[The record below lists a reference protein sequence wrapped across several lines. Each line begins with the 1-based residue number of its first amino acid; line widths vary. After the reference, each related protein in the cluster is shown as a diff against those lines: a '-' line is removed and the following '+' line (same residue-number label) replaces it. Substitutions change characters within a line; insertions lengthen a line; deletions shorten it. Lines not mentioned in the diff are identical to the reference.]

1 LKFSSV
7 WPFIRRQIL
16 YLGLSAALVAILWA
30 TGEWVPFTPVLV
42 YTLCTGNLLSAAI
55 ERVDFLFAGKP
66 FPYNW
71 VIFLVVLTVLS
82 VPVYLISTAAV
93 WLVMRPSTHTLSE
106 LIETQWRFPFVA
118 TLVFG
123 GVSFMH
129 QTTKDRLEE
138 RNRELQQSVEKGAE
152 QLEMQAQ
159 EMLRAR
165 EIQQSLLPKEIPQL
179 AGFEVAAAW
188 RPAREV
194 SGDYYDVFKL
204 GDHRLG
210 VCIADVVGKGVAA
223 ALLMANVQA
232 AVRAY
237 ASSAENAAQLCAKV
251 NRLLCENLAT
261 GKFVTFLYGV
271 LDNETRTFDYC
282 NAGNVYPILV
292 SRPVLVSQLTARSI
306 AAGGAALGVFP
317 DWQYENANFALEPGD
332 RLLLVTDGI
341 TEAYGPDEQEF
352 GEERLAQAALACS
365 KRTAAEMSRL
375 LLEEVS
381 TFCGSRFH
389 DDATL
394 LVIAAK

>member
-1 LKFSSV
+1 VNLSSV
-7 WPFIRRQIL
+7 WPFFRRQIL
-16 YLGLSAALVAILWA
+16 YLGLSAALVAIFWA
-30 TGEWVPFTPVLV
+30 LGEQVPFAPVVV
-42 YTLCTGNLLSAAI
+42 YTLCTGNLLSVAI
-55 ERVDFLFAGKP
+55 GRVEFLFSGRP

-71 VIFLVVLTVLS
+71 VIFLVVLMVLT
-82 VPVYLISTAAV
+82 VPVYLISTAVV
-93 WLVMRPSTHTLSE
+93 WLIIRPITLSFTD
-106 LIETQWRFPFVA
+106 LIETAWRFPLVA
-118 TLVFG
+118 TMVFG
-123 GVSFMH
+123 GASFMH
-129 QTTKDRLEE
+129 QTTKDRLEQ
-138 RNRELQQSVEKGAE
+138 RNRELQQSVEKGAQ

-159 EMLRAR
+159 EMQRAR

-179 AGFEVAAAW
+179 EGFEVAAAW

-204 GDHRLG
+204 DEHRLG

-237 ASSAENAAQLCAKV
+237 ASSAENAAQLCTKV

-271 LDNETRTFDYC
+271 LNNETRTFDYC
-282 NAGNVYPILV
+282 NAGNVC
-292 SRPVLVSQLTARSI
+292 PVLVSQGTVRSI
-306 AAGGAALGVFP
+306 AVGGAVLGVFP
-317 DWQYENANFALEPGD
+317 EWQYESANLALGSGD
-332 RLLLVTDGI
+332 RVLLVTDGI
-341 TEAYGPDEQEF
+341 TEASDAAEQEF
-352 GEERLAQAALACS
+352 GEEKLAEAALRHS
-365 KRTAAEMSRL
+365 KRTASEISRL

-381 TFCGSRFH
+381 AFCDSHFH

>member
-1 LKFSSV
+1 VTFSSV
-7 WPFIRRQIL
+7 WPFFRRQIL
-16 YLGLSAALVAILWA
+16 YLGLSTALVAIFWA
-30 TGEWVPFTPVLV
+30 IGESVPFIPVLV
-42 YTLCTGNLLSAAI
+42 YTLCTGNLLSVAM
-55 ERVDFLFAGKP
+55 ERLGFLFTGKA

-71 VIFLVVLTVLS
+71 VIFLAVLMVLS
-82 VPVYLISTAAV
+82 VPVYLISTVAV
-93 WLVMRPSTHTLSE
+93 WLIIRPTTMTLPD
-106 LIETQWRFPFVA
+106 LIETAWRFPLVA
-118 TLVFG
+118 TFVFG
-123 GVSFMH
+123 GASFKH
-129 QTTKDRLEE
+129 QTTKDQLEQ
-138 RNRELQQSVEKGAE
+138 RNRELQQSVEKGTQ
-152 QLEMQAQ
+152 QLELQAQ
-159 EMLRAR
+159 EMQRAR

-204 GDHRLG
+204 DEHRLG

-237 ASSAENAAQLCAKV
+237 ASSAENAAQLCTKV

-271 LDNETRTFDYC
+271 LNNETRTFDYC
-282 NAGNVYPILV
+282 NAGHGHPILI
-292 SRPVLVSQLTARSI
+292 SQGMVRTAEQ
-306 AAGGAALGVFP
+306 GGAVLGVFP
-317 DWQYENANFALEPGD
+317 EWEYENASIALGLGD
-332 RLLLVTDGI
+332 RLLLETDGI
-341 TEAYGPDEQEF
+341 PEAYDSDEVEF
-352 GEERLAQAALACS
+352 GEERLALAALAAS
-365 KRTAAEMSRL
+365 KRTAAEMSKL

-381 TFCGSRFH
+381 KYCGSRFH

>member
-1 LKFSSV
+1 V
-7 WPFIRRQIL
+7 WRFFRQQII
-16 YLGLSAALVAILWA
+16 YLALSATLVVIFWAI
-30 TGEWVPFTPVLV
+30 GERVPFGPVVV
-42 YTLCTGNLLSAAI
+42 YTLCTGNLLSVAM
-55 ERVDFLFAGKP
+55 ERVQFLFSGRP

-71 VIFLVVLTVLS
+71 VIFLAVLMVLS
-82 VPVYLISTAAV
+82 VPVYLISTAVV
-93 WLVMRPSTHTLSE
+93 WLIIRPAALTLPD
-106 LIETQWRFPFVA
+106 LLETAWRFPFVA
-118 TLVFG
+118 TFVFG
-123 GVSFMH
+123 SVSFRH
-129 QTTKDRLEE
+129 QTTKDRLEQ

-152 QLEMQAQ
+152 QLELQAQ
-159 EMLRAR
+159 EMQRAR

-204 GDHRLG
+204 DEHRLG

-237 ASSAENAAQLCAKV
+237 ASSAENAAQLCTKV

-292 SRPVLVSQLTARSI
+292 SQGTARSME
-306 AAGGAALGVFP
+306 AGGAALGVFP
-317 DWQYENANFALEPGD
+317 EWEYENANLALGSGD

-341 TEAYGPDEQEF
+341 TEAYGPDEREF
-352 GEERLAQAALACS
+352 GEERLALAALASS
-365 KRTAAEMSRL
+365 KRTATEMSKL

-381 TFCGSRFH
+381 KFCESRFH

>member
-1 LKFSSV
+1 MKSTSV
-7 WPFIRRQIL
+7 RRFFRQQII
-16 YLGLSAALVAILWA
+16 YIGLSAALVAIFWA
-30 TGEWVPFTPVLV
+30 MGEQVPFAPVVV
-42 YTLCTGNLLSAAI
+42 YTLCTGNLLSVAI
-55 ERVDFLFAGKP
+55 GRVEFLFSGRP

-71 VIFLVVLTVLS
+71 VIFLVVLMVLT
-82 VPVYLISTAAV
+82 VPVYLISTAVV
-93 WLVMRPSTHTLSE
+93 WLIVRPISMSFTE
-106 LIETQWRFPFVA
+106 LIETAWRFPLVA

-129 QTTKDRLEE
+129 QTTKDRLEQ

-152 QLEMQAQ
+152 QLELQAQ
-159 EMLRAR
+159 EMQRAR

-204 GDHRLG
+204 DEHRLG

-292 SRPVLVSQLTARSI
+292 SQGTVRSI

-317 DWQYENANFALEPGD
+317 EWKYEIANLAFVSGD

-352 GEERLAQAALACS
+352 GEEKLAEAALRNS
-365 KRTAAEMSRL
+365 KRTAAEMSKL

>member
-1 LKFSSV
+1 M
-7 WPFIRRQIL
+7 PF
-16 YLGLSAALVAILWA
+16 A
-30 TGEWVPFTPVLV
+30 PVLV
-42 YTLCTGNLLSAAI
+42 YTLCTGNLLSVGMG
-55 ERVDFLFAGKP
+55 RLGFLFTGKP

-71 VIFLVVLTVLS
+71 VIFLVALMVLS

-93 WLVMRPSTHTLSE
+93 WVIVRPGALTLLG
-106 LIETQWRFPFVA
+106 LIETGWRFPLVA
-118 TLVFG
+118 TFVFG
-123 GVSFMH
+123 GASFKH
-129 QTTKDRLEE
+129 QTTKDQLEE
-138 RNRELQQSVEKGAE
+138 RNRELQQSVEKGTQ
-152 QLEMQAQ
+152 QLELQAQ
-159 EMLRAR
+159 EMQRAR
-165 EIQQSLLPKEIPQL
+165 EIQQSLLPKEIPQQ

-204 GDHRLG
+204 DEHRMG

-237 ASSAENAAQLCAKV
+237 ASSAENAAQLCTKV

-271 LDNETRTFDYC
+271 LNNETRTFDYC
-282 NAGNVYPILV
+282 NAGHGHPILV
-292 SRPVLVSQLTARSI
+292 SQGMVRTAEQ
-306 AAGGAALGVFP
+306 GGAVLGVFP
-317 DWQYENANFALEPGD
+317 EWKYENAAITLGPGD

-341 TEAYGPDEQEF
+341 PEAYDTDEQEF
-352 GEERLAQAALACS
+352 GEERLAQAALEAS
-365 KRTAAEMSRL
+365 KRTAAEMSRR

-381 TFCGSRFH
+381 AFCGSRFH

>member
-1 LKFSSV
+1 MNVKMSSV
-7 WPFIRRQIL
+7 RRFFRQQIV
-16 YLGLSAALVAILWA
+16 YVSLSAILFAIFWA
-30 TGEWVPFTPVLV
+30 IGEPINPFTVLL
-42 YTLCTGNLLSAAI
+42 YTLCIGNLLSFALDQVGFLYS
-55 ERVDFLFAGKP
+55 ERP
-66 FPYNW
+66 FPFNW
-71 VIFLVVLTVLS
+71 LIFLPTLLVLTA
-82 VPVYLISTAAV
+82 PVYLISTTIV
-93 WLVMRPSTHTLSE
+93 WLVSPPSPQTLSH
-106 LIETQWRFPFVA
+106 LIQTGWRFPF
-118 TLVFG
+118 LVTFIFG
-123 GVSFMH
+123 VVSLLYH
-129 QTTKDRLEE
+129 STKDRLEL
-138 RNRELQQSVEKGAE
+138 RNQELQQSVEKGAR
-152 QLEMQAQ
+152 QLELQAQ
-159 EMLRAR
+159 EMQRAR

-179 AGFEVAAAW
+179 EGFEVAAAW

-204 GDHRLG
+204 DEHRLG

-271 LDNETRTFDYC
+271 LNNETRTFDYC

-292 SRPVLVSQLTARSI
+292 SQGTARSM

-317 DWQYENANFALEPGD
+317 EWKYENANIALKPGD

-341 TEAYGPDEQEF
+341 TEAYGPDEREF
-352 GEERLAQAALACS
+352 GEEKLALAALAAS

-381 TFCGSRFH
+381 SFCQSRFH

-394 LVIAAK
+394 LVIAAR

>member
-1 LKFSSV
+1 MNLSSV
-7 WPFIRRQIL
+7 WPFFRRQIL
-16 YLGLSAALVAILWA
+16 YLGLSAALVAIFWA
-30 TGEWVPFTPVLV
+30 LGEQVPFAPVVV
-42 YTLCTGNLLSAAI
+42 YTLCTGNLLSVAI
-55 ERVDFLFAGKP
+55 GRVEFLFSGRP

-71 VIFLVVLTVLS
+71 VIFLVVLMVLT
-82 VPVYLISTAAV
+82 VPVYLISTAVV
-93 WLVMRPSTHTLSE
+93 WLIIRPITLSFTD
-106 LIETQWRFPFVA
+106 LIETAWRFPLVA
-118 TLVFG
+118 TMVFG
-123 GVSFMH
+123 GASFMH
-129 QTTKDRLEE
+129 QTTKDRLEQ
-138 RNRELQQSVEKGAE
+138 RNRELQQSVEKGAQ

-159 EMLRAR
+159 EMQRAR

-179 AGFEVAAAW
+179 EGFEVAAAW

-204 GDHRLG
+204 DEHRLG

-237 ASSAENAAQLCAKV
+237 ASSAENAAQLCTKV

-271 LDNETRTFDYC
+271 LNNETRTFDYC
-282 NAGNVYPILV
+282 NAGNVC
-292 SRPVLVSQLTARSI
+292 PVLVSQGTVRSI
-306 AAGGAALGVFP
+306 AVGGAVLGVFP
-317 DWQYENANFALEPGD
+317 EWQYESANLALGPGD

-341 TEAYGPDEQEF
+341 TEASDAAEQEF
-352 GEERLAQAALACS
+352 GEEKLAEAALRHS
-365 KRTAAEMSRL
+365 KRTASEISRL

-381 TFCGSRFH
+381 AFCDSHFH

>member
-1 LKFSSV
+1 MKFSSV
-7 WPFIRRQIL
+7 WRFVRQQII
-16 YLGLSAALVAILWA
+16 YLGLSVALAAIFWAI
-30 TGEWVPFTPVLV
+30 GERIPFVPVLV

-55 ERVDFLFAGKP
+55 ERVQFLFSGRP

-71 VIFLVVLTVLS
+71 VIFLVVLMVLT
-82 VPVYLISTAAV
+82 VPVYLISTVVV
-93 WLVMRPSTHTLSE
+93 WLVIRPVGQSLTD
-106 LIETQWRFPFVA
+106 LIETAWRFPLVA

-138 RNRELQQSVEKGAE
+138 RNRELQQSVEKGTQ
-152 QLEMQAQ
+152 QLELQAQ
-159 EMLRAR
+159 EMQRAR

-204 GDHRLG
+204 DERRMG

-237 ASSAENAAQLCAKV
+237 ASSAENAAQLCTKV
-251 NRLLCENLAT
+251 NQLLCENLAT

-282 NAGNVYPILV
+282 NAGNVCPILV
-292 SRPVLVSQLTARSI
+292 SQGTARSME
-306 AAGGAALGVFP
+306 AGGAVLGVFP
-317 DWQYENANFALEPGD
+317 GWEYENANLALGSGD

-341 TEAYGPDEQEF
+341 PEAYGPDAVEF
-352 GEERLAQAALACS
+352 GEEKLAEAALRNCR
-365 KRTAAEMSRL
+365 RTAAEMSKL

-394 LVIAAK
+394 LVIAAR

>member
-1 LKFSSV
+1 
-7 WPFIRRQIL
+7 
-16 YLGLSAALVAILWA
+16 
-30 TGEWVPFTPVLV
+30 
-42 YTLCTGNLLSAAI
+42 
-55 ERVDFLFAGKP
+55 
-66 FPYNW
+66 
-71 VIFLVVLTVLS
+71 
-82 VPVYLISTAAV
+82 
-93 WLVMRPSTHTLSE
+93 M
-106 LIETQWRFPFVA
+106 VA

-129 QTTKDRLEE
+129 QTTKDRLEQ
-138 RNRELQQSVEKGAE
+138 RNRELQQSVEKGAQ
-152 QLEMQAQ
+152 QLELQAQ
-159 EMLRAR
+159 EMQRAR

-204 GDHRLG
+204 DEHRLG

-292 SRPVLVSQLTARSI
+292 SQGTVRTADQ
-306 AAGGAALGVFP
+306 GGAVLGVFP
-317 DWQYENANFALEPGD
+317 EWKYENANLALGSGD

-341 TEAYGPDEQEF
+341 TEAYGPDEKEF
-352 GEERLAQAALACS
+352 GEERLALAALAGS
-365 KRTAAEMSRL
+365 KRTAAEMSKL

-381 TFCGSRFH
+381 TFCGSHFH